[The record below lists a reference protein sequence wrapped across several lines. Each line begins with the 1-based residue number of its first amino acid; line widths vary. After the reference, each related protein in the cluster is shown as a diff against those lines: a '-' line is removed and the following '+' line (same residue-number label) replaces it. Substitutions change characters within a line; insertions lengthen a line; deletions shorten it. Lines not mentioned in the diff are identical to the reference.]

1 MGQEVN
7 RAIGLAEALFGFRMS
22 CGHLPGSINI
32 MADAGSRAWSP
43 PHDKIWSNLSFEW
56 RPIPVP
62 PSLRK
67 IYKTFSNNFNR
78 KHWPR
83 DQDRST
89 HPRGND
95 GQSGPPPT
103 VSTSGYPQMRNN
115 IRYSLPYLLSTTGTQ
130 PRQRKENHY
139 PRTPCCPPLAI
150 SRGIIC
156 ENEVTRLASTQETSW
171 LCAGCKECLHRQ
183 DKNNQSRA
191 KSSKNFAHAATSKQ
205 PTIAC
210 SGGGAAVMGLF
221 FLLRQSEYLADGR
234 RIKPYI
240 IRTSD
245 VKFLN
250 KEGLIKESLN
260 SVLCSTSPGRTLTSN
275 ALVDAIKTTAAS
287 VGADPSQFGT
297 LSMRSGGA
305 TALFAAGT
313 DRLTIKLF
321 GRWSADAFEIYT
333 RMNDTVSESLSQRM
347 TKGVMFRVSPA
358 TPEGLHPAQHS

>member
-250 KEGLIKESLN
+250 KEGLIKESLKCAVTV
-260 SVLCSTSPGRTLTSN
+260 SIHFRGSKTDQAGSGTSRTLH
-275 ALVDAIKTTAAS
+275 
-287 VGADPSQFGT
+287 
-297 LSMRSGGA
+297 RSGS
-305 TALFAAGT
+305 T
-313 DRLTIKLF
+313 
-321 GRWSADAFEIYT
+321 
-333 RMNDTVSESLSQRM
+333 
-347 TKGVMFRVSPA
+347 
-358 TPEGLHPAQHS
+358 